1 MGIALPKWVIEGRNN
16 IWVLGFY
23 GLIFGGALPALVGR
37 WWFGSRQKTKDG
49 IHTRSAA
56 AFFKSLRE
64 DSSIY
69 EVVGSLGKSYQ
80 WEHSV
85 KKQKAGKDELKSLEK
100 AIAAKAGAKW
110 ETVGQVAGFQG
121 AESAGKRRALVLLY
135 AYLLR
140 IPVET
145 PELKKGEWSYHRVCP
160 TLIKYL
166 DL

>member
-23 GLIFGGALPALVGR
+23 GLVFGGALPALVGR

-49 IHTRSAA
+49 INTRSAA

-64 DSSIY
+64 DSSIH
-69 EVVGSLGKSYQ
+69 EVVGSLGKAYQ
-80 WEHSV
+80 WEHPV
-85 KKQKAGKDELKSLEK
+85 KKQKVGADELKGLEK
-100 AIAAKAGAKW
+100 AIKERAGAKW
-110 ETVGQVAGFQG
+110 ETVRQAVGF
-121 AESAGKRRALVLLY
+121 EDAGKRRALVLLY

-145 PELKKGEWSYHRVCP
+145 PELKKGAFSSTRVP
-160 TLIKYL
+160 QVLIIYCVI
-166 DL
+166 